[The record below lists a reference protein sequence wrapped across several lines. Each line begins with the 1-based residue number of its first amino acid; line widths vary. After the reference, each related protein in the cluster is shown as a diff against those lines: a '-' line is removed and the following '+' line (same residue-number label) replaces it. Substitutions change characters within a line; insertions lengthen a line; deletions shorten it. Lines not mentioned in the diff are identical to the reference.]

1 MDLKV
6 EINNCRC
13 HPETCCC
20 DDYYV
25 QMPYDDRIPFFSR
38 ERAERFV
45 AWVKALTCPE
55 CGLTNQHKMSCSARY
70 VSCDRRY
77 ATE

>member
-20 DDYYV
+20 DGYYV

-45 AWVKALTCPE
+45 AWVKE
-55 CGLTNQHKMSCSARY
+55 EFKD
-70 VSCDRRY
+70 DRSR
-77 ATE
+77 

>member
-1 MDLKV
+1 MKLKV
-6 EINNCRC
+6 EVNNCRC

-20 DDYYV
+20 DGYYV

-45 AWVKALTCPE
+45 KWVEEQELIDE
-55 CGLTNQHKMSCSARY
+55 N
-70 VSCDRRY
+70 
-77 ATE
+77 